1 MVHLPPTVINLK
13 LKLSDPPSAFF
24 FFPPSHLSRV
34 LPVHIKETDMQPLAC
49 MQHLRTSS
57 Y

>member
-13 LKLSDPPSAFF
+13 LKLSDPPSAF